1 MNMIPY
7 PFYKAFQLL
16 SLLAGV
22 CVISFTLVSLS
33 PIDPVRAYI
42 GDDMMRMS
50 PEQREQIAERWG
62 LHRPPT
68 ARFFKW
74 VGQIARGN
82 LGDSLIFNKP
92 VAEVIGERF
101 LVSLWLM
108 AAAWFLSG
116 ILGYLL
122 GLVAGAWRGSL
133 LDRAIRFYAYT
144 LASTPAF
151 WLGMVLLIIFSVHL
165 QVTPVCCAAPPGK
178 TLADVSFWERLHH
191 LLLPAVTLSIIGV
204 AKMALHTR
212 QKLIEVL
219 ESEYALFARAQG
231 ETTWG
236 LVVHHGLRNISL
248 PALTIQFA
256 SFSELFGGAVLA
268 EQVFSYP
275 GLGLTTIQAGL
286 RSDVPLLL
294 GIVLFSALFVFAGNT
309 LADVFYRW
317 VDPRI
322 RIGGQP

>member
-1 MNMIPY
+1 MGRY
-7 PFYKAFQLL
+7 FRRKALQLL
-16 SLLAGV
+16 SLLIGV
-22 CVISFTLVSLS
+22 SIISFTLVSLS

-42 GDDMMRMS
+42 GDEMLRMS
-50 PEQREQIAERWG
+50 PEQRTKIAERWG
-62 LHRPPT
+62 LDQPT
-68 ARFFKW
+68 PVRFFKW
-74 VGQIARGN
+74 FGQIIQGEMGN
-82 LGDSLIFNKP
+82 SQIFNKP
-92 VAEVIGERF
+92 VVQVIGERF
-101 LVSLWLM
+101 VLSLWLM
-108 AAAWFLSG
+108 AAAWVLSG
-116 ILGYLL
+116 AFGYGL
-122 GLVAGAWRGSL
+122 GLIAGAWHGSF

-178 TLADVSFWERLHH
+178 PPFDVSLWERLHH
-191 LLLPAVTLSIIGV
+191 LILPATTLSIIGV
-204 AKMALHTR
+204 ANVTLHTR

-219 ESEYALFARAQG
+219 QSDYALFARAQG
-231 ETTWG
+231 EKTLG
-236 LVVHHGLRNISL
+236 LVFHHGIRNISL
-248 PALTIQFA
+248 PALTLQFA

-294 GIVLFSALFVFAGNT
+294 GIVLFSALFVFVGNT
-309 LADVFYRW
+309 LADLTYRL

-322 RIGGQP
+322 RIGTKP